1 MTDPIWVTGLR
12 IVHIGAGMTAFF
24 VAPVALATVKGG
36 KQHRRWGKVYFWM
49 MAVVALTALVLS
61 VYRPIPF
68 LTLVAIFSFYMA
80 FSGYRVLFRKRPD
93 AGQGAKPLDW
103 TGSVLIL
110 TASVVLIALAAIRPT
125 PVWARMAPV
134 AAVFGATGLF
144 FGIRDILRFVRP
156 QAEKNFWWFDHMGGM
171 IGSYIAAV
179 SAFSVVNLHFL
190 PPVVRWLWPTFIG
203 VPAIVIWIG
212 YYRRKFAQKNI
223 SAPEGGLKMAATTN
237 LSQS

>member
-1 MTDPIWVTGLR
+1 MSDPIWVTWLR
-12 IVHIGAGMTAFF
+12 IVHISAGFTAFF
-24 VAPVALATVKGG
+24 VAPVALATLKGG

-49 MAVVALTALVLS
+49 MAIVALTALVLS

-68 LTLVAIFSFYMA
+68 LALVAVFSFYMA
-80 FSGYRVLFRKRPD
+80 FSGYRVLFRKRPTE
-93 AGQGAKPLDW
+93 GQGAKPLDW

-110 TASVVLIALAAIRPT
+110 TASVALIALAAFRPT

-134 AAVFGATGLF
+134 ALVFGATGIF

-203 VPAIVIWIG
+203 VPAILIWIR
-212 YYRRKFAQKNI
+212 YYRQKFALKNVP
-223 SAPEGGLKMAATTN
+223 APEGGLATAPTAN
-237 LSQS
+237 LSRS